1 MRKIKGVLVDVN
13 ARTVKP
19 FTLHYNNYK
28 DLYPVLN
35 CETLDVT
42 RRKFGS
48 QIYDVYCDDEGLL
61 KEDWIPS
68 AFSDAQPEYDFLVGN
83 LFVCS
88 HTSDGDIA
96 SLTDEQIKEIL
107 TTKRQIKISDPSGSI
122 ITQVLMYNYRME
134 VNS

>member
-1 MRKIKGVLVDVN
+1 MKKIKGIFVDVDT
-13 ARTVKP
+13 RTVKP
-19 FTLHYNNYK
+19 YTLHYSSHK
-28 DLYPVLN
+28 DLSSLLN
-35 CETLDVT
+35 CDILDVT

-61 KEDWIPS
+61 KDDWVPS
-68 AFSDAQPEYDFLVGN
+68 AFSDEQPEYDFLVGN

-107 TTKRQIKISDPSGSI
+107 TTKRQIKISDPNDSF
-122 ITQVLMYNYRME
+122 ITQVLMYNYRE
-134 VNS
+134 TDA